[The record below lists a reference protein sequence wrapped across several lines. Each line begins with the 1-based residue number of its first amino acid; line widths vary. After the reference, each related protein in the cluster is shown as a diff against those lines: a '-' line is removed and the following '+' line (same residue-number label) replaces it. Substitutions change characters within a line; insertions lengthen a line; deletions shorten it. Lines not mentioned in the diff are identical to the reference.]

1 VTVVITD
8 YAGAMDALRQRDLR
22 QSLYDEGAVV
32 MDRVLVNLHGEDHRR
47 RRTVESQVFR
57 RDFFR
62 YYETEVFPGTLEDC
76 LTPYLATGRLDLVEF
91 GYRVLVNLT
100 ADFTGIDRSAKS
112 AEETETLMAM
122 LRLFS
127 RTAILAH
134 STVDRDAI
142 RREALDALGTF
153 EKQFV
158 EPSVAR
164 RAKLLG
170 DLEKG
175 RLTEGELPRDILM
188 VLLRQRSELDLPDD
202 VLTREM
208 AFYALAGAHTS
219 IHSLTH
225 AVHEIFQW
233 AADPSILVD
242 DPLLLQR
249 CVLES
254 FRLHPSS
261 PVAARRSLCPV
272 TLDTASIDEGEV
284 VEISLQMANR
294 DERVFG
300 TDAATFNPLRG
311 LGKGINPYGLSF
323 GMGMHAC
330 LGLNLAAGTLPR
342 ADTDAAQ
349 HHYGTV
355 TLIIRELLA
364 HGLRPDPKR
373 PPAKDATT
381 ARDLWGTYPTLLDA
395 P

>member
-8 YAGAMDALRQRDLR
+8 YSGAMDALRQRDLR

-32 MDRVLVNLHGEDHRR
+32 MDQVLVNLHGEDHRQR
-47 RRTVESQVFR
+47 RSVESKVFR

-76 LTPYLATGRLDLVEF
+76 LTPYLAAGRLDLVEF

-100 ADFTGIDRSAKS
+100 ADFTGIDRPANTP
-112 AEETETLMAM
+112 EETETLMAM

-153 EKQFV
+153 ETQFV

-164 RAKLLG
+164 RVRLLR
-170 DLEKG
+170 DLDNG
-175 RLTEGELPRDILM
+175 RATEDDLPRDILM
-188 VLLRQRSELDLPDD
+188 VLLRQRGELDMPDD

-225 AVHEIFQW
+225 AVHEVFQW
-233 AADPSILVD
+233 VADPATLVD

-261 PVAARRSLCPV
+261 PIAARRSLCPV
-272 TLDTASIDEGEV
+272 TLNSASIDEGET

-294 DERVFG
+294 DEGVFG
-300 TDAATFNPLRG
+300 ADAAEFNPLRD
-311 LGKGINPYGLSF
+311 LGKGISPYGLSF
-323 GMGMHAC
+323 GVGMHAC

-349 HHYGTV
+349 QHYGTV

-364 HGLRPDPKR
+364 HGLRPDPER
-373 PPAKDATT
+373 PPAKDETT
-381 ARDLWGTYPTLLDA
+381 ARDLWGSYPALLVA

>member
-1 VTVVITD
+1 
-8 YAGAMDALRQRDLR
+8 
-22 QSLYDEGAVV
+22 
-32 MDRVLVNLHGEDHRR
+32 
-47 RRTVESQVFR
+47 
-57 RDFFR
+57 
-62 YYETEVFPGTLEDC
+62 
-76 LTPYLATGRLDLVEF
+76 
-91 GYRVLVNLT
+91 
-100 ADFTGIDRSAKS
+100 
-112 AEETETLMAM
+112 MAM

-153 EKQFV
+153 ESQFV
-158 EPSVAR
+158 KPSVAR
-164 RAKLLG
+164 RTELLRG
-170 DLEKG
+170 LDNG
-175 RLTEGELPRDILM
+175 RVSEDDLPRDILM

-219 IHSLTH
+219 IHSLSH

-233 AADPSILVD
+233 ADDPSTLLD

-261 PVAARRSLCPV
+261 PIAARRSLCPV
-272 TLDTASIDEGEV
+272 ALHTASIDEGES

-294 DERVFG
+294 DEAVFG
-300 TDAATFNPLRG
+300 ADAASFNPLRG

-323 GMGMHAC
+323 GVGMHAC

-342 ADTDAAQ
+342 PDTDAAA

-364 HGLRPDPKR
+364 HGLRPDPER
-373 PPAKDATT
+373 PPEKDSTT
-381 ARDLWGTYPTLLDA
+381 ARDLWGSYPTLLDA

>member
-1 VTVVITD
+1 MTVVISD

-22 QSLYDEGAVV
+22 QSLYDEGAVI
-32 MDRVLVNLHGEDHRR
+32 MSRVLVNLHGEEHRQR
-47 RRTVESQVFR
+47 RSVESQVFR

-62 YYETEVFPGTLEDC
+62 YYETEVFPRTLEEC
-76 LTPYLATGRLDLVEF
+76 LSPYLATGRLDLVEF

-100 ADFTGIDRSAKS
+100 ADFTGIDRPANSTDA
-112 AEETETLMAM
+112 TETLMAM

-142 RREALDALGTF
+142 RREALDALDTF
-153 EKQFV
+153 ETDFV
-158 EPSVAR
+158 KPSIAHR
-164 RAKLLG
+164 TLLLH
-170 DLEKG
+170 DLDNG
-175 RLTEGELPRDILM
+175 RLMEGDLPRDILM
-188 VLLRQRSELDLPDD
+188 VLLRKRSELDLPDD

-208 AFYALAGAHTS
+208 AFFALAGAHTS
-219 IHSLTH
+219 IHTLTH

-233 AADPSILVD
+233 ATDPAALVD

-254 FRLHPSS
+254 IRLHPSS
-261 PVAARRSLCPV
+261 PIAARRSLCPV
-272 TLDTASIDEGEV
+272 ALDTVSIDEGER
-284 VEISLQMANR
+284 VEISLEMANR

-300 TDAATFNPLRG
+300 TDAASFNPQRD
-311 LGKGINPYGLSF
+311 LGKGISPYGLSF

-342 ADTDAAQ
+342 DDTDPAQ

-364 HGLRPDPKR
+364 HGLHPDPKR
-373 PPAKDATT
+373 PPAKDPTT